1 MEEKNK
7 KKWLQPQ
14 LTVLVRRKP
23 EEGILATCKVGPT
36 GGGPNELDWGCIE
49 WVGWCSECD
58 KYGTS

>member
-23 EEGILATCKVGPT
+23 EEGILDGCKTAPPVGPLENARL
-36 GGGPNELDWGCIE
+36 PAMQ
-49 WVGWCSECD
+49 
-58 KYGTS
+58 